1 MTLFCW
7 WMWGAVGHWRSLPHS
22 RVPAGG
28 KSPAVQG
35 LVEGVRGGCCLLL
48 PSFGA
53 ALSSPH
59 LGVPERVGSREWGWQ
74 QMKRVVPVLS
84 LLWGGR
90 PWEAPQAPL
99 PQCVGAVGA
108 PQRLGLRWEL
118 PAWAPTRSH
127 PAAFRQVQAARC
139 PRACPLKQAQAGGG
153 ELPDLG
159 GGAQHP
165 HHNGCSREAGTKL
178 APLSPWA
185 PYTALLRAPIYR
197 GWLYSWGS
205 APH

>member
-7 WMWGAVGHWRSLPHS
+7 WMWGVVGHWRSLPHS
-22 RVPAGG
+22 GVLGGGG

-35 LVEGVRGGCCLLL
+35 LVGGVRGGCCLLL

-99 PQCVGAVGA
+99 PRFVGAVGA
-108 PQRLGLRWEL
+108 PHRLGLQWEL
-118 PAWAPTRSH
+118 PAWAPTQTH

-159 GGAQHP
+159 GG
-165 HHNGCSREAGTKL
+165 GAGGT
-178 APLSPWA
+178 APPPQWVQPRGRDQAGSPISMGS
-185 PYTALLRAPIYR
+185 IY
-197 GWLYSWGS
+197 SPS
-205 APH
+205 ACTYL